1 VIELEP
7 KLRGRL
13 IWAGILIVP
22 AAIGLLAFFGIGQWL
37 VIQDPLVHA
46 DAILVLSGNLPDRA
60 LEAARLYHAGY
71 AEQVWVSQPI
81 SPAEE
86 LKTMK
91 IFFLGEDFYN
101 EKVLLAKG
109 VPADAIQITE
119 RPSANTVEEVRQIQE
134 ILRRNNSHNVIV
146 VTSKVH
152 TRRVRTIWNNVVG
165 SDPHAIVRFAKDD
178 PYDGA
183 HWWRHTHDALDIA
196 REMLG
201 LCNAWA
207 GFPVRPSRE

>member
-1 VIELEP
+1 VIELGP
-7 KLRGRL
+7 KLRRSL

-22 AAIGLLAFFGIGQWL
+22 ASIGFLAFFGIGRWL

-46 DAILVLSGNLPDRA
+46 DAIVVLSGNLPDRA
-60 LEAARLYHAGY
+60 LEAARLYRAGY

-81 SPAEE
+81 SPAQA

-101 EKVLLAKG
+101 EKILLAKG
-109 VPADAIQITE
+109 VPEDAIRITE
-119 RPSANTVEEVRQIQE
+119 RPSANTLEEVRQIQE
-134 ILRRNNSHNVIV
+134 TLRRSNSHNVIV
-146 VTSKVH
+146 VTSKAH
-152 TRRVRTIWNNVVG
+152 TRRVRTIWNKVVG
-165 SDPHAIVRFAKDD
+165 SDPHVIVRFANDD

-196 REMLG
+196 RETLG
-201 LCNAWA
+201 LFNAWA
-207 GFPVRPSRE
+207 GFPLRPSQD